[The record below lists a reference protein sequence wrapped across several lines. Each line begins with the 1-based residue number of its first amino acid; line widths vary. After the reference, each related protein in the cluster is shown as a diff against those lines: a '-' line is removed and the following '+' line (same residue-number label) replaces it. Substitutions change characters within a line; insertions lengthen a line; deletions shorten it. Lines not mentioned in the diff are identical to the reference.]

1 MCIYNLIFE
10 LFDMS
15 VFREFNLQN
24 IFFFFCNILYVF
36 VEVFEGFQNLS
47 LVDFFYNRLKEIKLF
62 KLFNFKLVFNFIS
75 NVFECF
81 CGMCWIKELEI
92 EMGD

>member
-1 MCIYNLIFE
+1 M
-10 LFDMS
+10 
-15 VFREFNLQN
+15 
-24 IFFFFCNILYVF
+24 YVF
-36 VEVFEGFQNLS
+36 VEVFEGFLNLS

-62 KLFNFKLVFNFIS
+62 KLFNFKLVFNFIN